1 MHRQVLLL
9 RRRTERGNVLIMTA
23 CSILLLLGV
32 MVLAIDLGYLLNGK
46 AELQNAL
53 DAAALAAVTQT
64 HVVIARPALPPP
76 VPSYD
81 QVQINL
87 IQQTAQRFG
96 RLNTVRL
103 PPHDGS
109 TAAESRAIELNVND
123 IDLSGR
129 GNVPPVISVT
139 TSVALPTLFAGVFG
153 FQNIDVRATSTARLV
168 PVNGG
173 TGLIS
178 GGAVDVSAGGY
189 GDMVS
194 GCWRPLL
201 IPDSYI
207 DPNGIVRR
215 PTVEVDFATGG
226 LRIQPPPDGSF
237 YRSRFVGNSAAYP
250 FVDLWQASAPAV
262 PGTPSD
268 PTSVT
273 SLRDF
278 DPLDPNSN
286 IMGLKTELRGRYF
299 PDPNNVNYIKADY
312 RIVNFAA
319 TFNQLGLPAA
329 GEQAYYGYCGR
340 VQVGQAVTVFPIYQD
355 DGVYSRMRDLRV
367 YAATS
372 PYDARTKDAGGALE
386 AYGYITTPPVCNG
399 CRFTTP
405 NTHPLIIPVLLC
417 NPFEFYAKTE
427 LGINRGGV
435 GDADHFTVTNIGA
448 LFIESAGYD
457 GDIQGRFIREIMA
470 GGTQIA
476 PGSIPSDNLRLLPVS
491 AKLVRQ

>member
-1 MHRQVLLL
+1 SSRSTLIRFRICRASAPGPRRQLL
-9 RRRTERGNVLIMTA
+9 RRLRRPKANPVMRRRARSASRSIRLRSSLSRRLRPRPCGSIKRRAQPNLEGWKANNSRLRTERGNVLIMTA

-237 YRSRFVGNSAAYP
+237 Y
-250 FVDLWQASAPAV
+250 
-262 PGTPSD
+262 
-268 PTSVT
+268 
-273 SLRDF
+273 
-278 DPLDPNSN
+278 
-286 IMGLKTELRGRYF
+286 
-299 PDPNNVNYIKADY
+299 
-312 RIVNFAA
+312 
-319 TFNQLGLPAA
+319 
-329 GEQAYYGYCGR
+329 
-340 VQVGQAVTVFPIYQD
+340 
-355 DGVYSRMRDLRV
+355 
-367 YAATS
+367 
-372 PYDARTKDAGGALE
+372 
-386 AYGYITTPPVCNG
+386 
-399 CRFTTP
+399 
-405 NTHPLIIPVLLC
+405 
-417 NPFEFYAKTE
+417 
-427 LGINRGGV
+427 
-435 GDADHFTVTNIGA
+435 
-448 LFIESAGYD
+448 
-457 GDIQGRFIREIMA
+457 
-470 GGTQIA
+470 
-476 PGSIPSDNLRLLPVS
+476 
-491 AKLVRQ
+491 